1 MLASPDREHARPDIA
16 VAARTDEECGA
27 AAPSGISA
35 SGWRGVLRRTVLRV
49 FEGRLLG
56 EAAAVAFYALLAL
69 FPAMAALIWLCGLLA
84 DPEAAAQ
91 RVRDAASGA
100 LPAGAAEVAGELL
113 GRLAARPSG
122 GSGFGTGAPMLGAA
136 LWGGT
141 AAAAQLFGALNAA
154 YGERESR
161 GLFRLYAVAFLFAL
175 GAGVFVVLAL
185 AAILVPAALG
195 AQAGPGGGADTLLRL
210 GRWPVLLVAVSIAL
224 AVAYRHGPSR
234 ACPRWRWVSWG
245 GAVAALAWLLGSAAF
260 SFYVSQ
266 AGGYD
271 RIYGSLGAVVGLMT
285 WAWLS
290 SAAVLAG
297 AALNAELE
305 REAAAGMPQR

>member
-1 MLASPDREHARPDIA
+1 MLANRSREYARSEVA
-16 VAARTDEECGA
+16 VAARPGAECGAA

-35 SGWRGVLRRTVLRV
+35 RGWREVLRRTFLRV
-49 FEGRLLG
+49 FERRLLG
-56 EAAAVAFYALLAL
+56 EAAAVAFYALLAA
-69 FPAMAALIWLCGLLA
+69 FPAMAALVWLCGLLA
-84 DPEAAAQ
+84 DPAAAE
-91 RVRDAASGA
+91 RLRDTASGA

-113 GRLAARPSG
+113 GRLAARPG
-122 GSGFGTGAPMLGAA
+122 GGFGFGTGAAMLGAA

-161 GLFRLYAVAFLFAL
+161 GLLRLYAVALLFAL
-175 GAGVFVVLAL
+175 GAGAFVVLAL
-185 AAILVPAALG
+185 AAIVVPAALG
-195 AQAGPGGGADTLLRL
+195 AEAASGSNADAALRL
-210 GRWPVLLVAVSIAL
+210 GRWPVLLVAVSIGL
-224 AVAYRHGPSR
+224 AVVYRHGPSR

-245 GAVAALAWLLGSAAF
+245 GALAALAWLLASAAF
-260 SFYVSQ
+260 SFYVER

-290 SAAVLAG
+290 SVAVLAG

-305 REAAAGMPQR
+305 REAAV

>member
-1 MLASPDREHARPDIA
+1 MLASRNREHARSDVV
-16 VAARTDEECGA
+16 VAARLDEGWGV
-27 AAPSGISA
+27 AAPSGISMP
-35 SGWRGVLRRTVLRV
+35 GWREVLRRTVLRV
-49 FEGRLLG
+49 FEARLLG

-69 FPAMAALIWLCGLLA
+69 FPAMAALVWLCGLLA
-84 DPEAAAQ
+84 DPAAAAEWL
-91 RVRDAASGA
+91 RDTASGA

-113 GRLAARPSG
+113 GRLTARPG
-122 GSGFGTGAPMLGAA
+122 GGFGVGTGAAMVGAA
-136 LWGGT
+136 LWCGT

-154 YGERESR
+154 YGERECR
-161 GLFRLYAVAFLFAL
+161 GLLRLYAVALLFAL
-175 GAGVFVVLAL
+175 GAGAFVVLAL
-185 AAILVPAALG
+185 AAIVVPAALG
-195 AQAGPGGGADTLLRL
+195 AQAGPGSGADAALRF
-210 GRWPVLLVAVSIAL
+210 GRWPVLLVAVSIGL
-224 AVAYRHGPSR
+224 AVVYRHGPSR

-245 GAVAALAWLLGSAAF
+245 GALAALAWLLASAAF
-260 SFYVSQ
+260 SFYVER

-305 REAAAGMPQR
+305 REAAA

>member
-1 MLASPDREHARPDIA
+1 MLATPDQEHARSEMVVGGRLDG
-16 VAARTDEECGA
+16 ECRVV
-27 AAPSGISA
+27 APSAIPA
-35 SGWRGVLRRTVLRV
+35 RGWRGALRRTLFRM
-49 FEGRLLG
+49 FEARLLG

-69 FPAMAALIWLCGLLA
+69 FPAAAALVWLCGLLA
-84 DPEAAAQ
+84 DSAVVD
-91 RVRDAASGA
+91 RLRDAAPGA

-113 GRLAARPSG
+113 GRLAARPG
-122 GSGFGTGAPMLGAA
+122 GGLGPGAGAA
-136 LWGGT
+136 AVGAAVWGGT

-161 GLFRLYAVAFLFAL
+161 GLLRIYATALLFAL
-175 GAGVFVVLAL
+175 GAGLFVVLAL
-185 AAILVPAALG
+185 GAILVPAALG
-195 AQAGPGGGADTLLRL
+195 AQAGLGGGADTLLRL

-224 AVAYRHGPSR
+224 AVVYRHGPSR
-234 ACPRWRWVSWG
+234 DCPRWRWVSWG
-245 GAVAALAWLLGSAAF
+245 GAAAALAWLLGSAAF
-260 SFYVSQ
+260 SFYVER

-305 REAAAGMPQR
+305 REAAP

>member
-1 MLASPDREHARPDIA
+1 M
-16 VAARTDEECGA
+16 
-27 AAPSGISA
+27 
-35 SGWRGVLRRTVLRV
+35 
-49 FEGRLLG
+49 FEARLLG

-69 FPAMAALIWLCGLLA
+69 FPAAAALVWLCGLLA
-84 DPEAAAQ
+84 DSAVVD
-91 RVRDAASGA
+91 RLRDAAPGA

-113 GRLAARPSG
+113 GRLAARPG
-122 GSGFGTGAPMLGAA
+122 GGLGPGAGAA
-136 LWGGT
+136 AVGAAVWGGT

-161 GLFRLYAVAFLFAL
+161 GLLRIYATALLFAL
-175 GAGVFVVLAL
+175 GAGLFVVLAL
-185 AAILVPAALG
+185 GAILVPAALG
-195 AQAGPGGGADTLLRL
+195 AQAGLGGGADTLLRL

-224 AVAYRHGPSR
+224 AVVYRHGPSR
-234 ACPRWRWVSWG
+234 DCPRWRWVSWG
-245 GAVAALAWLLGSAAF
+245 GAAAALAWLLGSAAF
-260 SFYVSQ
+260 SFYVER

-305 REAAAGMPQR
+305 REAAP

>member
-1 MLASPDREHARPDIA
+1 MLASRNREHARPDVV
-16 VAARTDEECGA
+16 VAARLDEGCGV
-27 AAPSGISA
+27 AAPSGISMP
-35 SGWRGVLRRTVLRV
+35 GWREVLRRTVLRV
-49 FEGRLLG
+49 FERRLLG
-56 EAAAVAFYALLAL
+56 EAAAVAFYALLAA
-69 FPAMAALIWLCGLLA
+69 FPAMAALVWLCGLLA
-84 DPEAAAQ
+84 DPAAAE
-91 RVRDAASGA
+91 RLRDTASGA

-113 GRLAARPSG
+113 GRLAARPG
-122 GSGFGTGAPMLGAA
+122 GGFGFGTGAAMLGAA

-161 GLFRLYAVAFLFAL
+161 GPLRLYGTALLFAL
-175 GAGVFVVLAL
+175 GAGAFVLVAL
-185 AAILVPAALG
+185 AAIAVPAALG
-195 AQAGPGGGADTLLRL
+195 AQAGSEGDADTVLRL
-210 GRWPVLLVAVSIAL
+210 GRWPVLLVAVSVVL

-245 GAVAALAWLLGSAAF
+245 GALAALAWLLGSAAF
-260 SFYVSQ
+260 SFYVERV
-266 AGGYD
+266 GGYD
-271 RIYGSLGAVVGLMT
+271 RVYGSLGAVVGLMT

-305 REAAAGMPQR
+305 REAAV

>member
-1 MLASPDREHARPDIA
+1 MLANRGREHARPD
-16 VAARTDEECGA
+16 VVLAARPGEECGA
-27 AAPSGISA
+27 AAPSGIPA
-35 SGWRGVLRRTVLRV
+35 RGWREALRRTSLRV
-49 FEGRLLG
+49 FEERLLG

-69 FPAMAALIWLCGLLA
+69 FPAAAVLVWLCGLLA
-84 DPEAAAQ
+84 DPAVAAD
-91 RVRDAASGA
+91 RLRGAASGA

-113 GRLAARPSG
+113 GRLAARPG
-122 GSGFGTGAPMLGAA
+122 GNLGPGAGAVAVGTA

-161 GLFRLYAVAFLFAL
+161 PLLRLYAVALVFAL
-175 GAGVFVVLAL
+175 GAGIFVVLAL
-185 AAILVPAALG
+185 AAIAVPAALG
-195 AQAGPGGGADTLLRL
+195 AQAGPGSDADTALRL
-210 GRWPVLLVAVSIAL
+210 GRWPVLLLAVSIGL

-260 SFYVSQ
+260 SFYVSR

-271 RIYGSLGAVVGLMT
+271 RVYGSLGAVVGLMT
-285 WAWLS
+285 WVWLS
-290 SAAVLAG
+290 SAAVLVG

-305 REAAAGMPQR
+305 REAAT

>member
-1 MLASPDREHARPDIA
+1 MLANPDRVHARPDVA
-16 VAARTDEECGA
+16 VAARSDEECGA
-27 AAPSGISA
+27 AAPSGIA
-35 SGWRGVLRRTVLRV
+35 ARGWREALRRTVLRV
-49 FEGRLLG
+49 FERRLLG

-91 RVRDAASGA
+91 RLRDMAAGA

-122 GSGFGTGAPMLGAA
+122 GFGFGTGAAMLVAA

-154 YGERESR
+154 YGQRESR
-161 GLFRLYAVAFLFAL
+161 NPLRLYAAALLFAL
-175 GAGVFVVLAL
+175 GAGIFVLLAL
-185 AAILVPAALG
+185 AAIAVPAALG
-195 AQAGPGGGADTLLRL
+195 AQAGVGSDADTVLRL
-210 GRWPVLLVAVSIAL
+210 GRWPVLLVAVWVVL

-245 GAVAALAWLLGSAAF
+245 GALAALAWLLGSAAF
-260 SFYVSQ
+260 SSYVERV
-266 AGGYD
+266 GGYD
-271 RIYGSLGAVVGLMT
+271 RVYGSLGAVVGLMT

-305 REAAAGMPQR
+305 REAAAAIPRR

>member
-1 MLASPDREHARPDIA
+1 MLANPDGVHARPRVA
-16 VAARTDEECGA
+16 VAARTEKGCGA
-27 AAPSGISA
+27 AAPSGILA
-35 SGWRGVLRRTVLRV
+35 RGWRGVLRRTVLRV

-84 DPEAAAQ
+84 DPEAAASGCGT
-91 RVRDAASGA
+91 RRFGA

-122 GSGFGTGAPMLGAA
+122 GSGFGTGAAMLVAA

-161 GLFRLYAVAFLFAL
+161 GPLRLYAAALLFAL
-175 GAGVFVVLAL
+175 GAGLFVVLAL
-185 AAILVPAALG
+185 AAVAVPAALG
-195 AQAGPGGGADTLLRL
+195 AQAGPGSDLETALRL
-210 GRWPVLLVAVSIAL
+210 GRWPVLCVAVSLVL
-224 AVAYRHGPSR
+224 AVTYRHGPSR

-245 GAVAALAWLLGSAAF
+245 GALAALAWLLASAAF
-260 SFYVSQ
+260 SLYVERV
-266 AGGYD
+266 GGYG

-290 SAAVLAG
+290 SAAVLVG

-305 REAAAGMPQR
+305 REAAAAMPRR

>member
-1 MLASPDREHARPDIA
+1 
-16 VAARTDEECGA
+16 
-27 AAPSGISA
+27 
-35 SGWRGVLRRTVLRV
+35 V
-49 FEGRLLG
+49 FQGRLLG

-84 DPEAAAQ
+84 DPEAAAL
-91 RVRDAASGA
+91 RLRDTASGA
-100 LPAGAAEVAGELL
+100 LPAGAAEVARELL

-122 GSGFGTGAPMLGAA
+122 GSGFGTGAAMLGTAC
-136 LWGGT
+136 WGGT

-161 GLFRLYAVAFLFAL
+161 GPLRLYAAALLFAL
-175 GAGVFVVLAL
+175 GAGLFVVLAL
-185 AAILVPAALG
+185 AAVAVPAALG
-195 AQAGPGGGADTLLRL
+195 AQAGPGSDLETALRL
-210 GRWPVLLVAVSIAL
+210 GRWPVLCVAVSLVL
-224 AVAYRHGPSR
+224 AVTYRHGPSR

-245 GAVAALAWLLGSAAF
+245 GALAAFAWLLASAAF
-260 SFYVSQ
+260 SLYVERV
-266 AGGYD
+266 GGYG

-290 SAAVLAG
+290 SAAVLVG

-305 REAAAGMPQR
+305 REAAAAMPRR

>member
-1 MLASPDREHARPDIA
+1 MLASPDREHARPDIG
-16 VAARTDEECGA
+16 VAARTEKECGA
-27 AAPSGISA
+27 ATPSGILA
-35 SGWRGVLRRTVLRV
+35 QGWRQVVRRTVLRV
-49 FEGRLLG
+49 LEARLLG

-122 GSGFGTGAPMLGAA
+122 GSGFGTGAAMLGAA

-141 AAAAQLFGALNAA
+141 AAAAQLFGALNAD

-161 GLFRLYAVAFLFAL
+161 GSLHLYAAALLFAL
-175 GAGVFVVLAL
+175 GAGLFVVLAL
-185 AAILVPAALG
+185 AAVAVPAALG
-195 AQAGPGGGADTLLRL
+195 AQAGPGSDLETALRL
-210 GRWPVLLVAVSIAL
+210 GRWPVLCVAVSLVL
-224 AVAYRHGPSR
+224 AVTYRHGPSR

-245 GAVAALAWLLGSAAF
+245 GALAAFAWLLASAAF
-260 SFYVSQ
+260 SLYVERV
-266 AGGYD
+266 GGYG

-290 SAAVLAG
+290 SAAVLVG

-305 REAAAGMPQR
+305 REAAAAMPRR

>member
-1 MLASPDREHARPDIA
+1 MLATRGREDARAEAATP
-16 VAARTDEECGA
+16 ARTGEECDPA
-27 AAPSGISA
+27 DTAAPSSIPA
-35 SGWRGVLRRTVLRV
+35 RGWLEVLRRTLFRV
-49 FEGRLLG
+49 SEARLLG

-69 FPAMAALIWLCGLLA
+69 FPAVAAFVWLCGLLA
-84 DPEAAAQ
+84 DPASAE
-91 RVRDAASGA
+91 RLRDAAPGV

-113 GRLAARPSG
+113 GRLAALPG
-122 GSGFGTGAPMLGAA
+122 GLSPGVGAVAAGAT

-161 GLFRLYAVAFLFAL
+161 GVLRLYAVALLFAL
-175 GAGVFVVLAL
+175 GAGAFIVLAL

-195 AQAGPGGGADTLLRL
+195 AQAGSGSGADAALRL
-210 GRWPVLLVAVSIAL
+210 GRWPVLLAAVSIGL

-234 ACPRWRWVSWG
+234 ACPQWRWVSWG
-245 GAVAALAWLLGSAAF
+245 GALAALAWLLGSAAF
-260 SFYVSQ
+260 SSYVVRV
-266 AGGYD
+266 GGYD

-285 WAWLS
+285 WIWLS
-290 SAAVLAG
+290 SAAVLVG

-305 REAAAGMPQR
+305 REATV

>member
-1 MLASPDREHARPDIA
+1 MLATRGREDVRAEPAAPPRPGDGCD
-16 VAARTDEECGA
+16 AAAA
-27 AAPSGISA
+27 AAPSSIPA
-35 SGWRGVLRRTVLRV
+35 RGWREALRRTLFRV
-49 FEGRLLG
+49 SEARLLG

-69 FPAMAALIWLCGLLA
+69 FPAVAAFVWLCGLLA
-84 DPEAAAQ
+84 APAAAE
-91 RVRDAASGA
+91 RLRDAAPGA

-113 GRLAARPSG
+113 GRLAALPGGLNPSV
-122 GSGFGTGAPMLGAA
+122 GAVAVAA
-136 LWGGT
+136 TLWGGT

-161 GLFRLYAVAFLFAL
+161 GLLRLYATALLFAL
-175 GAGVFVVLAL
+175 GAGAFVVLAL

-195 AQAGPGGGADTLLRL
+195 AQAGPGSGADAVLRL
-210 GRWPVLLVAVSIAL
+210 GRWPVLLVAVWIGL

-234 ACPRWRWVSWG
+234 ACPQWRWVSWG
-245 GAVAALAWLLGSAAF
+245 GALAALAWLLGSAAF
-260 SFYVSQ
+260 SFYVSR

-285 WAWLS
+285 WIWLS
-290 SAAVLAG
+290 SAAVLVG

-305 REAAAGMPQR
+305 REAAV